1 MPLIRTRY
9 MSFNQSLQQKLLQK
23 LSPQQIQLMK
33 LLQVPTAN
41 LEERIKEELEENPAL
56 EQSEEGFDENFGEE
70 MKDEFADKEDYE
82 ETSSDEEVY
91 ENIDISDYVSEGDDD
106 VADYKMRDENYGDQE
121 EKATMPYKIE
131 TSFYEILEA
140 QLGMLNLEEKEYK
153 IAEQIIGSIDED
165 GYLRRETTAI
175 VDDLAFRQN
184 IFTTEEE
191 VEALIKRIQQFDPP
205 GVAARSLQECLLLQL
220 IRQRD
225 EGKNVEVAI
234 IALTKYFDEFTKK
247 HYEKIQRGLNL
258 TDEDLKLAINQ
269 IIRLN
274 PKPGGNVGDT
284 NKGESY
290 IIPDFFIHNNTNKLE
305 LTLNSKNAPDL
316 RISEGYRDML
326 KEYDR
331 GSKKDKRQKEAVIFI
346 KQKIDA
352 AKWFIDAIKQRQN
365 TLFTTMHA
373 IMDYQ
378 YEFFLTGDETTLKPM
393 ILKDIAERT
402 GLDISTVSRVANSK
416 FVQTEF
422 GTYRLKFFFSE
433 SLSTDSGEEVST
445 REVKK
450 ILSDMVEGESKKKP
464 LSDERLTELLQQK
477 GYNIA
482 RRTVAKY
489 REQMNIPVARLRKQ
503 L

>member
-1 MPLIRTRY
+1 MAL
-9 MSFNQSLQQKLLQK
+9 SQSLQQKLLQK

-41 LEERIKEELEENPAL
+41 LEERIKEEMEENPAL
-56 EQSEEGFDENFGEE
+56 ETADETHEDNENEMTDEFDNSAEEDFENDGSEE
-70 MKDEFADKEDYE
+70 DY
-82 ETSSDEEVY
+82 D
-91 ENIDISDYVSEGDDD
+91 NIDISEYVSDDD
-106 VADYKMRDENYGDQE
+106 EIAEYKLKDDNYPELDEKQ
-121 EKATMPYKIE
+121 TLPFKIE
-131 TSFYEILEA
+131 SSFHEFLLE
-140 QLGMLNLEEKEYK
+140 QLTMLTLDERQRR
-153 IAEQIIGSIDED
+153 IAEQIVGSIDDD
-165 GYLRRETTAI
+165 GYLRRDYGAI
-175 VDDLAFRQN
+175 ADDLAFRQN
-184 IFTTEEE
+184 ITATEEE
-191 VEALIKRIQQFDPP
+191 IGALVKQIQHFDPP
-205 GVAARSLQECLLLQL
+205 GICATDLRECLLLQL
-220 IRQRD
+220 ERKRQ
-225 EGKNVEVAI
+225 EGSEVEMTI
-234 IALTKYFDEFTKK
+234 NILTDYFDEFTKK

-258 TDEDLKLAINQ
+258 TDEDLKAAINQ

-274 PKPGGNVGDT
+274 PKPGGNIGEI
-284 NKGESY
+284 NKAESY
-290 IIPDFFIHNNTNKLE
+290 IIPDFFIHNNNNVLE

-316 RISEGYRDML
+316 RISEGYKDML
-326 KEYDR
+326 RDYDK
-331 GSKKDKRQKEAVIFI
+331 GSKKDRRQKEAVLFI

-365 TLFTTMHA
+365 TLYATMHS

-378 YEFFLTGDETTLKPM
+378 HDFFITGDETMLKPM

-433 SLSTDSGEEVST
+433 SLSTESGEEVST

-464 LSDERLTELLQQK
+464 LSDERLTDLLQQK

-489 REQMNIPVARLRKQ
+489 REQLNIPVARLRKQ